1 MTNEE
6 IRKLLGGYATN
17 TLTEAERKVLFEA
30 ALDDQ
35 ELFNAMEAEEALK
48 DLLSDPI
55 SREQVRQAL
64 ETPAAAKPAV
74 AWWSQ
79 RWAWGSVVSA
89 AVAAVLI
96 VAVIRWNPSQPA
108 PQEVATVTAQKPA
121 DQPAPLTKEAAAKS
135 KPEPARPKA
144 VQPARPDVAQ

>member
-35 ELFNAMEAEEALK
+35 DLFNAMQAEEALK

-64 ETPAAAKPAV
+64 ATPAVAKPAG

-79 RWAWGSVVSA
+79 WWAWGSAVSA
-89 AVAAVLI
+89 AVAAILI
-96 VAVIRWNPSQPA
+96 VAVIRWNPSQSR
-108 PQEVATVTAQKPA
+108 PQEVASVTAAKPV
-121 DQPAPLTKEAAAKS
+121 DKPAPLNKET
-135 KPEPARPKA
+135 
-144 VQPARPDVAQ
+144 